1 MEAMV
6 CKKGGDSVIGD
17 NVMGPDII
25 MLSEM
30 IENHQ
35 DRPHDHHKCHL
46 KNNGPT
52 ENENRGGGRVGKL
65 DK

>member
-52 ENENRGGGRVGKL
+52 ENENRGG
-65 DK
+65 